1 MPKPLDNAMLPR
13 ILEVEAMD
21 TPEEAVDYDSMDH
34 GEVNAAFV
42 TDLLAEQPD
51 PGETLDLGTGTAQIP
66 IELCRRAPE
75 ARVLAVDAARHMV
88 ELACKNVAQAGFEG
102 QIRAELVDAK
112 GLPYADGRFRTVM
125 SNSIVHHIPEP
136 RHVLREAWRVTA
148 SGGLVFLRDLFRPA
162 NQTMLHQLV
171 DTYAADAN
179 DHQRKLF
186 ADSLHAALT
195 VDEVRPLVAEL
206 GVPPE
211 TVRATSDRHW
221 TWATRKP

>member
-1 MPKPLDNAMLPR
+1 MLSR
-13 ILEVEAMD
+13 VLEVEAMD
-21 TPEEAVDYDSMDH
+21 TLDEAVDYDSMDH
-34 GEVNAAFV
+34 REVNAAFV

-51 PGETLDLGTGTAQIP
+51 LSETLDLGTGTAQIP
-66 IELCRRAPE
+66 IELCRRSPD

-88 ELACKNVAQAGFEG
+88 ELARKNVVGAGFEG
-102 QIRAELVDAK
+102 QVCVELVDAK

-136 RHVLREAWRVTA
+136 RRVLREAWRVTA
-148 SGGLVFLRDLFRPA
+148 SGGLLFLRDLFRPA
-162 NQTMLHQLV
+162 SQTMLHQLV

-195 VDEVRPLVAEL
+195 VDEVRALVGEL
-206 GVPPE
+206 GAAPE

-221 TWATRKP
+221 TWAARRE

>member
-1 MPKPLDNAMLPR
+1 MLPR
-13 ILEVEAMD
+13 ILETEAMD
-21 TPEEAVDYDSMDH
+21 TLEEAVDYDSMDH
-34 GEVNAAFV
+34 REVNAAFV
-42 TDLLAEQPD
+42 TDLLAQQPD
-51 PGETLDLGTGTAQIP
+51 LGETLDLGTGTAQIP

-88 ELACKNVAQAGFEG
+88 ELACKNVAGAGLEG
-102 QIRAELVDAK
+102 QVRLELVDAK

-136 RHVLREAWRVTA
+136 RNVLREAWRVTA

-171 DTYAADAN
+171 DTYAAEAN
-179 DHQRKLF
+179 DRQRKLF

-195 VDEVRPLVAEL
+195 VDEVRALVAEL
-206 GVPPE
+206 GAAPE
-211 TVRATSDRHW
+211 MVRATSDRHW
-221 TWATRKP
+221 TWAARKP